1 MLKNI
6 LNLEGT
12 QELTASEQK
21 KIIAS
26 NVKEPSS
33 RCDAWNNA
41 TITYE
46 DCIEYFPLEISYSIS
61 N

>member
-12 QELTASEQK
+12 QELTANEQK

-26 NVKEPSS
+26 NVKERSS
-33 RCDAWNNA
+33 RCDTWNE
-41 TITYE
+41 TLITYE
-46 DCIEYFPLEISYSIS
+46 DCTPYFPLELYSMI